1 MDHLLDLTYQA
12 EARHFWFQGFRQ
24 FVAPVLADVTGGRRD
39 LRLLDC
45 GCGTGANLELLARY
59 GCAMGVDLSPGG
71 LLRAS
76 QAGRSVARADVTRM
90 PVASASFDVVTSF
103 DVLQCVPDDA
113 AAVREMARVVR
124 PGGRVVAT
132 MAALDVLSGDHGEV
146 WQEVRRYTPAR
157 SRSLMEQ
164 AGLRVERVSFLFASL
179 FPLMFGARVL
189 QRWSRPFRQVSAD
202 SDISVP
208 PVPVNAALATL
219 LRVEAAVSRWVPM
232 PIGSSLL
239 VVATKTRQGP

>member
-24 FVAPVLADVTGGRRD
+24 FVVPVLADVTGGRRN
-39 LRLLDC
+39 LQLLDC
-45 GCGTGANLELLARY
+45 GCGTGANLELLAPY
-59 GCAMGVDLSPGG
+59 GRAVGIDLSPGG
-71 LLRAS
+71 LLRAN
-76 QAGRSVARADVTRM
+76 QVGRSVARADVTLM
-90 PVASASFDVVTSF
+90 PLASASFDVVTSF

-113 AAVREMARVVR
+113 AAVREMARVAR

-157 SRSLMEQ
+157 SRALMEQ

-179 FPLMFGARVL
+179 FPLMLGTRLV
-189 QRWSRPFRQVSAD
+189 QRLSRPFRKVSHD

-208 PVPVNAALATL
+208 PAPVNAALATM
-219 LRVEAAVSRWVPM
+219 LRAEAALSRRVPM

-239 VVATKTRQGP
+239 VVATKTG

>member
-24 FVAPVLADVTGGRRD
+24 FVTPVLAEVTGGRRD

-45 GCGTGANLELLARY
+45 GCGTGANLELLAPY
-59 GCAMGVDLSPGG
+59 GRAVGFDLSPGG
-71 LLRAS
+71 LVRAHR
-76 QAGRSVARADVTRM
+76 AGRSVARADVTRI
-90 PVASASFDVVTSF
+90 PLPSAAFDVVTSF

-113 AAVREMARVVR
+113 GAVREMARVTR
-124 PGGRVVAT
+124 AGGCVVAT
-132 MAALDVLSGDHGEV
+132 MAALDELSGDHGEV
-146 WQEVRRYTPAR
+146 WGEVRRYTPAR
-157 SRSLMEQ
+157 SRALMEQ

-179 FPLMFGARVL
+179 FPLMLGARLV
-189 QRWSRPFRQVSAD
+189 QRWSRPFREVSHD

-208 PVPVNAALATL
+208 PAAVNAALATV
-219 LRVEAAVSRWVPM
+219 LRAEAAVSRRMPM

-239 VVATKTRQGP
+239 VVATKSS